1 MFVAVGDKRFARFSF
16 EPEFFGDLTMR
27 HSLAFWIL
35 LLIFAN
41 FGILSAQV
49 VQTKE
54 SQAKMT
60 PRTALETLKEG
71 NARFA
76 AGKAQNHAVYRAE
89 VTETSKGQYPFAAV
103 VSCIDARVDVDHIFD
118 LNNGDAFDARVV
130 GGIVDADILGSLEY
144 ATEEAGAKLVVVLGH
159 THCGGIKGAC
169 DDLHLGNL
177 TGALAKIR
185 PAVQTVSKDWKDGE
199 MNSKNDKFVDAVMR
213 ENVKLVMK
221 NIRDQSEIV
230 HELEKKGKIMIVGA
244 AYDVETGKV
253 TFFEK

>member
-1 MFVAVGDKRFARFSF
+1 
-16 EPEFFGDLTMR
+16 MR
-27 HSLAFWIL
+27 HTFWL
-35 LLIFAN
+35 LILIFAT
-41 FGILSAQV
+41 FGIVSAQT

-60 PRTALETLKEG
+60 PHAALERLKVG

-76 AGKAQNHAVYRAE
+76 SGKVQSHANYRAE
-89 VTETSKGQYPFAAV
+89 VEQTGKGQYPFAALV
-103 VSCIDARVDVDHIFD
+103 NCIDSRVDVDNIFD

-130 GGIVDADILGSLEY
+130 AGIVDPDILGSLEY
-144 ATEEAGAKLVVVLGH
+144 ATEEAGAKLIVVLGH

-169 DDLHLGNL
+169 DDLHMGNL

-185 PAVQTVSKDWKDGE
+185 PAVQTVAKDWKDGE

-221 NIRDQSEIV
+221 NIREQSEII
-230 HELEKKGKIMIVGA
+230 HHLEEKGKVMIVGA

-253 TFFEK
+253 TFFQE

>member
-1 MFVAVGDKRFARFSF
+1 
-16 EPEFFGDLTMR
+16 MR
-27 HSLAFWIL
+27 HSSAFWIL
-35 LLIFAN
+35 FLIFAS
-41 FGILSAQV
+41 FEIASGQT

-60 PRTALETLKEG
+60 PHLALARLKDG

-76 AGKAQNHAVYRAE
+76 AGNAQSHSKYRAE
-89 VTETSKGQYPFAAV
+89 VTETGKGQYPFAAF
-103 VSCIDARVDVDHIFD
+103 VSCIDSRVDVDYIFD

-130 GGIVDADILGSLEY
+130 GGIVDSDILGSLEY

-159 THCGGIKGAC
+159 SHCGGIKGAC
-169 DDLHLGNL
+169 DDLHMGNL

-185 PAVQTVSKDWKDGE
+185 PAVQTVAKDWKDGE

-221 NIRDQSEIV
+221 NIREQSEII

-253 TFFEK
+253 TFFE

>member
-1 MFVAVGDKRFARFSF
+1 
-16 EPEFFGDLTMR
+16 MR
-27 HSLAFWIL
+27 YSAAFWIL
-35 LLIFAN
+35 LLIFASL
-41 FGILSAQV
+41 GIVTAQT

-60 PRTALETLKEG
+60 AHRALERLKEG

-76 AGKAQNHAVYRAE
+76 AGKIHDHANYRAE
-89 VTETSKGQYPFAAV
+89 VASTGKGQYPFAAF
-103 VSCIDARVDVDHIFD
+103 VSCIDSRVDVDNIFD
-118 LNNGDAFDARVV
+118 LNNGDAFDARIVA
-130 GGIVDADILGSLEY
+130 GIVDPDILGSLEY
-144 ATEEAGAKLVVVLGH
+144 ATEEAGAKLIVVLGH

-169 DDLHLGNL
+169 DDLHMGNL

-185 PAVQTVSKDWKDGE
+185 PAVQTVAKDWKDGE

-221 NIRDQSEIV
+221 NIREQSEII
-230 HELEKKGKIMIVGA
+230 HELEKKGKVMVVGA

-253 TFFEK
+253 EFFN